1 MSEKLFG
8 EWSVEFAT
16 DFIEKWESFAAV
28 PYLCPAGVLTI
39 GFGHTAVVQKGDGP
53 LTYHEA
59 EELLVEDLEA
69 IRDRFAEHV
78 EVRLSENRFIALM
91 SLAFNLGADG
101 VVRKC
106 PRLMSALNRG
116 DWSACADEFGDVVR
130 AGGKVLP
137 GLVRRRAA
145 EAELMRRG

>member
-1 MSEKLFG
+1 MSEKFFG
-8 EWSVEFAT
+8 EWPVKFAT

-39 GFGHTAVVQKGDGP
+39 GFGHTAGVKHGDGP

-59 EELLVEDLEA
+59 EDMLVEDLEV
-69 IRDRFAEHV
+69 IRDRLQEHV
-78 EVRLSENRFIALM
+78 AVKLTENRFVALI
-91 SLAFNLGADG
+91 SLAFNIGADG
-101 VVRKC
+101 VLRKC

>member
-1 MSEKLFG
+1 MREKYFG
-8 EWSVEFAT
+8 EYPVEVAL

-28 PYLCPAGVLTI
+28 PYMCPAGVLTI
-39 GFGHTAVVQKGDGP
+39 GFGHTAGVRPKDGP

-59 EELLVEDLEA
+59 EDMLVEDLET
-69 IRDRFAEHV
+69 IRDRLQEHIDV
-78 EVRLSENRFIALM
+78 KLTENRFVALI

-101 VVRKC
+101 VIRKC

-116 DWSACADEFGDVVR
+116 DWEACADEFLDVTR

-137 GLVRRRAA
+137 GLVKRRAA
-145 EAELMRRG
+145 ESELMRRG